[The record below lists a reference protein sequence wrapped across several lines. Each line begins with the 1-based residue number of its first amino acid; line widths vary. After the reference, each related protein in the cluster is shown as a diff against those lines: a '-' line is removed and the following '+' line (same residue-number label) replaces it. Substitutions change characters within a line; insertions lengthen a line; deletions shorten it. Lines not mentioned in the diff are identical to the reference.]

1 MAVPSFS
8 LSPEDGLLWEDIVLL
23 TCKTHVDKLQYNY
36 NNYNTVGATGYSR

>member
-23 TCKTHVDKLQYNY
+23 TCKTHVNKLQYNY
-36 NNYNTVGATGYSR
+36 NTVEATGYSR